1 MFCPNCGKEV
11 NEKAVVCVGCGV
23 PLNNNYNNLQI
34 SNKPKKGKGI
44 ASMVLGIIAVFYCLS
59 AFAAFDQIDSALYP
73 YIDSSSGKFGF
84 AIGFVLIQTIFA
96 IIGLC
101 LATSE
106 RKQNKNGYNT
116 SGFWLSVASFAM
128 IAIQFIYVITY

>member
-1 MFCPNCGKEV
+1 MYCPNCGKEV

-23 PLNNNYNNLQI
+23 PINNNYNNLQI

-59 AFAAFDQIDSALYP
+59 AFAAFEEIDNALYP
-73 YIDSSSGKFGF
+73 YMDSSSGKFGF
-84 AIGFVLIQTIFA
+84 AIGFVLIQSILA
-96 IIGLC
+96 IIGIC
-101 LATSE
+101 LAVSE
-106 RKQNKNGYNT
+106 RKQQKNGFNA
-116 SGFWLSVASFAM
+116 SGFWLSIASFAM